1 MELSKIIYG
10 IMVKNTMTVF
20 VLTAIIFIAGIRS
33 YTSMPSEAFPEIVTP
48 EIYVGTPYPGNSPL
62 DIEKLITR
70 PLEKEI
76 NGISGVDKINS
87 TSVEGYSTI
96 QVKFNFDVTPD
107 EALRKVKDKVDAAMG
122 GARRDEAK
130 ARAKARL
137 FSHRDASG
145 QWDPKNQRPELWNMF
160 NAKFH

>member
-1 MELSKIIYG
+1 MEEKKSLIKQFGPSTFS
-10 IMVKNTMTVF
+10 VKNTMTVF

-87 TSVEGYSTI
+87 
-96 QVKFNFDVTPD
+96 VT
-107 EALRKVKDKVDAAMG
+107 ENLRKTSFIKKEISVIRIEENIG
-122 GARRDEAK
+122 
-130 ARAKARL
+130 
-137 FSHRDASG
+137 
-145 QWDPKNQRPELWNMF
+145 
-160 NAKFH
+160 